1 MGIAPTRADQRLLVC
16 DTCETQATHTPHA
29 LRGQRDP
36 AAMPSSFA
44 YVDTGSA
51 RHAINTQECDR
62 TSPSNAQ
69 PIAPDTVRWAK
80 QRQAHSHS
88 HTPKHPG
95 HIPMSAKTAQI
106 QRSPPTPFGPVWH
119 APCRTL
125 RRTLYLL
132 AMAVSEMTAEM
143 AVATLQMMNACIM
156 DRANGTPQ
164 KRHIPKAM
172 MALFWP

>member
-1 MGIAPTRADQRLLVC
+1 
-16 DTCETQATHTPHA
+16 
-29 LRGQRDP
+29 
-36 AAMPSSFA
+36 
-44 YVDTGSA
+44 
-51 RHAINTQECDR
+51 
-62 TSPSNAQ
+62 
-69 PIAPDTVRWAK
+69 
-80 QRQAHSHS
+80 
-88 HTPKHPG
+88 
-95 HIPMSAKTAQI
+95 MSAKTAQI

-156 DRANGTPQ
+156 DRANGLP
-164 KRHIPKAM
+164 RRHHIPKAM